1 MFKGPQKTIQNSI
14 HIQGKGLHSGIKG
27 NLYLKPAEVNT
38 GILFKRT
45 DVDRDKN
52 IIEGSYKNVSSPILC
67 TKIKNSYGIS
77 VSTVEHLMAAFYGE
91 GIDNI
96 LVEVDCPEIPIM
108 DGSAFD
114 FVEAIRSSGTEDQ
127 KYSRKFINTIKKVEV
142 KDGPKFISI
151 EPLANDLIIDFE
163 IVYKNPLIRTRRH
176 EFKLSNG
183 DLTSIYN
190 SRTFCLYE
198 DIDKII
204 SQGLAKGG
212 SLENAIVVKDNKI
225 LNDNGHL
232 LVDWGLGDHWR
243 FEEYKVGWV
252 KNEEQEYCYGEDN
265 FLWSTV
271 WHESFLNHS
280 ECQKFSEWIKKK
292 KYDDLEKAINDEVP
306 SILSPE
312 KLSGLFKSVMI
323 DMVSLW
329 EESPQLYILL
339 SCIK

>member
-45 DVDRDKN
+45 DVDSDKN

-198 DIDKII
+198 DIDHIR
-204 SQGLAKGG
+204 SLGLAKGG
-212 SLENAIVVKDNKI
+212 SLENAIVVKENKI
-225 LNDNGHL
+225 LNENGLRHL
-232 LVDWGLGDHWR
+232 HEFVCHKILDCLGD
-243 FEEYKVGWV
+243 
-252 KNEEQEYCYGEDN
+252 
-265 FLWSTV
+265 LM
-271 WHESFLNHS
+271 
-280 ECQKFSEWIKKK
+280 
-292 KYDDLEKAINDEVP
+292 
-306 SILSPE
+306 
-312 KLSGLFKSVMI
+312 LSGHRVFGHIKTSQGGHQLTNLLLREFFSNKSNWEFE
-323 DMVSLW
+323 SL
-329 EESPQLYILL
+329 EEKEKNHKDSKYLRPIAVNA
-339 SCIK
+339 